1 MADRSQKLVTIFGG
15 SGFVGSQLVQLLASQ
30 GYRIRVAV
38 RRPDLAGHVKPLG
51 NVGQVQPIQA
61 NVRFADSVARAVKG
75 ADIVINLTGILFE
88 RGKQNFDAVQHMG
101 AKTVAE
107 ASKAAGVE
115 TLVHMSAIGADKDS
129 DSDYARSKALG
140 EEAVLK
146 EFPSAVIIRPSII
159 FGLEDDFFNRFGTLA
174 RMAPFLPLVGG
185 GTKYQPIYVGDVAEA
200 FAKAANG
207 DVKGGKIYELGG
219 QDVETMRELLQRL
232 LNEIERNNL
241 LLPIP
246 TPVASILGAVMQILP
261 KPMLTPDQVKLL
273 QRDNIVSDE
282 AVKQKRTLK
291 AFGIQ
296 PTSMDAI
303 LPTYLWRFKKNGQ
316 FEENMPDAAK

>member
-88 RGKQNFDAVQHMG
+88 RGKQNFDAVQHIG

-185 GTKYQPIYVGDVAEA
+185 DTKYQPIYVGDVAEA

>member
-88 RGKQNFDAVQHMG
+88 RGKQNFDAVQHIG

-185 GTKYQPIYVGDVAEA
+185 DTKYQPIYVGDVAEA

-207 DVKGGKIYELGG
+207 GVKGGKIYELGG

-246 TPVASILGAVMQILP
+246 TPVASILGSLMQILP

>member
-1 MADRSQKLVTIFGG
+1 MADQSQKLVTIFGG

-207 DVKGGKIYELGG
+207 GVKGGKIYELGG

-246 TPVASILGAVMQILP
+246 TPVASILGSLMQILP
-261 KPMLTPDQVKLL
+261 RPMLTPDQVKLL

>member
-88 RGKQNFDAVQHMG
+88 RGKQNFDAVQHIG

-174 RMAPFLPLVGG
+174 RIAPFLPLVGG
-185 GTKYQPIYVGDVAEA
+185 DTKYQPIYVGDVAEA